1 MFERF
6 TRNARTAVITAQEE
20 ARQLRHHRIGEEH
33 VLLGCLATP
42 SVAERI
48 LTGAGADLTTV
59 REVVRRDGP
68 PDDDAEAL
76 RSLGIDLEEVRR
88 RAEASFGPG
97 ALDRAPR
104 RRRLFGRGLPGHVPF
119 DRSGKKVL
127 EDSLR
132 VALSLRHNYIGTE
145 HVLLAMLGHTE
156 GRAVRVLREAGVTL
170 DRATATDLVL
180 AELRKS
186 A

>member
-6 TRNARTAVITAQEE
+6 TRDARAAVVAAQEE
-20 ARQLRHHRIGEEH
+20 ARQLGHDRIGEEH

-42 SVAERI
+42 SVAQRI

-59 REVVRRDGP
+59 REVVHRGTAP
-68 PDDDAEAL
+68 DDAEAL

-88 RAEASFGPG
+88 RAEETFGPG

-104 RRRLFGRGLPGHVPF
+104 RRRLFGRGLPGHIPF

-127 EDSLR
+127 EDALR
-132 VALSLRHNYIGTE
+132 VALSLRHDYIGTE
-145 HVLLAMLGHTE
+145 HVLLAALGHTE
-156 GRAVRVLREAGVTL
+156 GRGVRALREAGVTL

>member
-6 TRNARTAVITAQEE
+6 THDARTAVITAQEE
-20 ARQLRHHRIGEEH
+20 ARRLRHDRIGEEH

-42 SVAERI
+42 SIAERV
-48 LTGAGADLTTV
+48 LTGAGADLAAV
-59 REVVRRDGP
+59 REAVRRGGS

-97 ALDRAPR
+97 ALDRVPR
-104 RRRLFGRGLPGHVPF
+104 RRRLLGRGLPGHIPF

-132 VALSLRHNYIGTE
+132 VALSLRHTYIGTE
-145 HVLLAMLGHTE
+145 HVLLATLGHAE
-156 GRAVRVLREAGVTL
+156 GRGVRALREAGVVL
-170 DRATATDLVL
+170 DPAVATDLVL